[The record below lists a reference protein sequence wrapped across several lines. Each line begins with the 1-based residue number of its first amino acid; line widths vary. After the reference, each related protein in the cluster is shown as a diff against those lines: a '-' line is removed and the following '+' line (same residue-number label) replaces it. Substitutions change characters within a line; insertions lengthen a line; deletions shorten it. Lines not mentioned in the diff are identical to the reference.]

1 MITITVCVNF
11 KGMYNSRAYFKE
23 VISTVNIQFLEVTM
37 AQAST
42 LLMAPIIV
50 LICSLVVYAIY
61 ALGRFLSQ
69 YLVRKQNQLIYTR
82 QITALKH
89 EQVTTHNGYPIH
101 NYFIQNP
108 TASEDELEV
117 VALKQLE
124 NLRIVTRI
132 APMLGLIATMIP
144 MGPALQALAD
154 GNIQGISENL
164 IIAFAAVIWGLVIS
178 SITFWPASVKKRWC
192 AVELI
197 NIRKI
202 KGQE

>member
-1 MITITVCVNF
+1 MD
-11 KGMYNSRAYFKE
+11 
-23 VISTVNIQFLEVTM
+23 IQFLEMTM
-37 AQAST
+37 AQASE
-42 LLMAPIIV
+42 LLMAPVIV
-50 LICSLVVYAIY
+50 LICALVVYAIY
-61 ALGRFLSQ
+61 ILGRFSAQ
-69 YLVRKQNQLIYTR
+69 YLVRKQNKLAYIR
-82 QITALKH
+82 QITSQSN

-101 NYFIQNP
+101 NYFVENP
-108 TASEDELEV
+108 KASEDELEV

-202 KGQE
+202 KGEA